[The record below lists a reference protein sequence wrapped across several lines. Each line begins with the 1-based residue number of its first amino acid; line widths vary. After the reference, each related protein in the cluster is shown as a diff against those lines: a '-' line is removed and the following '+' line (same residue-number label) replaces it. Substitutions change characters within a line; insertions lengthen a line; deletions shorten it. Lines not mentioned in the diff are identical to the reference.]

1 MNRFDDLEV
10 FAKIVSAGSMSSAAR
25 EMGLS
30 PAVISKRMQR
40 LEDRLGTRLLNR
52 TTRQIS
58 LTEAGEGYYERV
70 VAILA
75 GVEEAEDFVARRSS
89 IARGVLKVSAPT
101 SFGRMHLAPHLV
113 KFLNANPD
121 LSLNLDLS
129 DDYVDIISGG
139 FDVAIR
145 IGELPDSTLVAR
157 KLAPVRRVLCATPK
171 YLNKAGEPKILEDL
185 DHHNL
190 IAPHN
195 QGPWR
200 LEGNKGL
207 VIYRPNS
214 MLITNSS
221 EVVRETVLSGM
232 GIALRSTWDIGSE
245 LRDGKLT
252 RVLPQFSSSKGLGI
266 YAVYPSRNFL
276 PAKVRLFIDYLATL
290 FGPSPY
296 WDTGIDISKKT
307 GEPA

>member
-89 IARGVLKVSAPT
+89 VARGLLKVSAPT
-101 SFGRMHLAPHLV
+101 SFGRMHLAPHLT

-129 DDYVDIISGG
+129 DDFVDIISGG
-139 FDVAIR
+139 FDMAIR
-145 IGELPDSTLVAR
+145 IGELPDSSLVAR

-171 YLNKAGEPKILEDL
+171 YLQKSGNPEKLEDL
-185 DHHNL
+185 DHHDL

-200 LEGNKGL
+200 MEGNEGM
-207 VIYRPNS
+207 VTYRPNS

-232 GIALRSTWDIGSE
+232 GIALRSTWDIGSD
-245 LRDGKLT
+245 LKSGKLT
-252 RVLPQFSSSKGLGI
+252 RVLPQYSSSKGLGI

-276 PAKVRLFIDYLATL
+276 PAKIRLFIDYLATL

-296 WDTGIDISKKT
+296 WDSGIDLNKKS
-307 GEPA
+307 GE